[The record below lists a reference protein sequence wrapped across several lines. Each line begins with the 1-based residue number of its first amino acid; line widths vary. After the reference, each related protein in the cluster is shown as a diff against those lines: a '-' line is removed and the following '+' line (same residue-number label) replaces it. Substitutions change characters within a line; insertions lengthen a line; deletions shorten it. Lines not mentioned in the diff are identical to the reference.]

1 MESRFTKIFATL
13 LQSDVA
19 TRLTQNE
26 ALMNALMRAFSV
38 SMELRHLLDQ
48 RIRALIQGLDL
59 AKQSEVEGLRE
70 ELSMLQERLAE
81 LEDRLAE
88 QAAAPARGRKRPAS
102 RTDD

>member
-1 MESRFTKIFATL
+1 MESRFAKIFATL

-38 SMELRHLLDQ
+38 SMELRQLLDQ

-59 AKQSEVEGLRE
+59 AQQSEVEGLRE
-70 ELSMLQERLAE
+70 ELATLQDRLAE
-81 LEDRLAE
+81 LEERLAE
-88 QAAAPARGRKRPAS
+88 REAPRGRKRPAS
-102 RTDD
+102 RGED